1 MATIKGFSTVTISEV
16 VEQQNGKPKLVR
28 LARLYSLAK
37 NVQERCEEN
46 WKFVRFCCP
55 ETRKMHDLTYSMME
69 ETNLNGGTNTYFQ
82 LHWQNPDKGFGYFH
96 KKYFISRMP

>member
-1 MATIKGFSTVTISEV
+1 MATKIRYWTVYMSEV
-16 VEQQNGKPKLVR
+16 VEQQKGKPKLMR
-28 LARLYSLAK
+28 LARLYSLAQTA
-37 NVQERCEEN
+37 QERCEEN

-82 LHWQNPDKGFGYFH
+82 LHWQNPDKGFGYFQ
-96 KKYFISRMP
+96 KKYLISRVP